1 MANVYVTKDD
11 SSLYLTNLLDVGDQI
26 QYDWSLSKSYT
37 VVTGKGVSEL
47 SLGSSNETFSCYAT
61 GLHRIPP
68 NETLTVIASE
78 GQQCIF
84 ICPFLL
90 DDDTTMNELFPN
102 ASTLASLRASNSYL
116 ISTTDLTTVDS
127 SGSLTYGSGNK
138 TFTLSNLDAAVLGG
152 IST

>member
-1 MANVYVTKDD
+1 MANVYVTKDN
-11 SSLYLTNLLDVGDQI
+11 SSLYLTNLLEAGDQI

-47 SLGSSNETFSCYAT
+47 SLGSSNETFSCQAV

-68 NETLTVIASE
+68 GETLSITAAE

-90 DDDTTMNELFPN
+90 DDDTTMNELFPT
-102 ASTLASLRASNSYL
+102 ASTLTSLRSSVSYL
-116 ISTTDLTTVDS
+116 IPTTDLTTTDW
-127 SGSLTYGSGNK
+127 SGALTYSSGNK
-138 TFTLSNLDAAVLGG
+138 TFTLADLDTAVLGG
-152 IST
+152 LSA